1 MIFHLEKLSPVRTLL
16 ITLAAGLM
24 HPVALAENTDLVA
37 GDSPTAMSWQQ
48 SEPTGRL
55 IVKYLSANKPWQ
67 SPRGSK
73 KFIRDSLRGTYQL
86 ELERNLTDVKELVVA
101 EGFESHQTSNIERLR
116 LQAQALSSQN
126 QVEYASIEYR
136 RYPLAAPND
145 PLYQG
150 TQPPGNQSYLYAG
163 DFSLHAPGAW
173 DITTGTSSSVIAIV
187 DTGVLPNHPEIKNRS
202 VAGLGYDFVSADSPN
217 DYTSANDGGGRDP
230 NPIDPGDACNGGS
243 SSWHGTGVA
252 SAAAGNSNDGEGIA
266 GVDWN
271 AQLLH
276 VRALGVCGGT
286 DADIIDAIR
295 WSAGLPVT
303 GVPDNP
309 TPANVVN
316 LSLGGL
322 TECTNAWQDVIDEL
336 AELNVVFVMAA
347 GNESRNAFRSS
358 PGNCANVIT
367 VGSSTTD
374 GDVDARFSN
383 YGLKVT
389 TATGGRDIVVAS
401 NSGRNTMDPNGN
413 SYQTEIGTSF
423 SAAIVSGAISL
434 MHSLN
439 PDLGP
444 SGVRALLHESSTSYA
459 VGSDCD
465 LYHCGAGILDLARA
479 LTFLRD
485 GNYNPDRNA
494 AAELIANQS
503 TPIELEKE
511 TNATLFGY
519 KDIRYFAVDVAES
532 GLLQAQSSSDTDLYG
547 YLLNSDL
554 SVVALDD
561 DSGDAFNFRVASLAD
576 PGTYYIAVERE
587 SHRRSDAEVQF
598 VLSVSVS
605 SDAPTPFT
613 FEAEPEVA
621 ANAIVSSNKVTI
633 TGLQNESVV
642 TVSDGFYSLNN
653 QDPVNTPSTIRNGD
667 TLQVVLQSPGSP
679 MGVSTATVTVGAYS
693 TSFMVTTSEN
703 GIGAATNHFAGG
715 GRLLNGCT
723 IADTAA
729 FDPLFLL
736 ILAAIFAVLVRR
748 RNTSR
753 CNSPDTKCR
762 F

>member
-1 MIFHLEKLSPVRTLL
+1 MIFLSRKLSL
-16 ITLAAGLM
+16 ISNVLIAIAAGLW
-24 HPVALAENTDLVA
+24 HPVVLAETTDLAADETIPVI
-37 GDSPTAMSWQQ
+37 SWQQPVISWQQ

-55 IVKYLSANKPWQ
+55 IVKYLSAHKPWQ

-73 KFIRDSLRGTYQL
+73 KFTRDALRSTHQL
-86 ELERNLTDVKELVVA
+86 ALERNLSDVKELVLA
-101 EGFESHQTSNIERLR
+101 EGFARHTELTINSLR
-116 LQAQALSSQN
+116 LQADALSAQS

-136 RYPLAAPND
+136 RYPLAEPND

-150 TQPPGNQSYLYAG
+150 ALPPGNQSYLFTG
-163 DFSLHAPGAW
+163 EFGVHAPGAW
-173 DITTGTSSSVIAIV
+173 DITTGSSSSVIAIV

-252 SAAAGNSNDGEGIA
+252 SAAAGNSNDGEGMA
-266 GVDWN
+266 GIDWN

-303 GVPDNP
+303 GVEDNP

-322 TECTNAWQDVIDEL
+322 TECTKAWQDVIDEL

-347 GNESRNAFRSS
+347 GNESRNALRSS

-367 VGSSTTD
+367 VGSSTSD

-383 YGLKVT
+383 YGMKVT
-389 TATGGRDIVVAS
+389 TATAGRDIVVAS
-401 NSGRNTMDPNGN
+401 NSGLSTMDPTGDF
-413 SYQTEIGTSF
+413 YRTEIGTSF
-423 SAAIVSGAISL
+423 SAALVSGAISL

-444 SGVRALLHESSTSYA
+444 SGVRALLHESATPYA
-459 VGSDCD
+459 KGSDCD

-479 LTFLRD
+479 LTFLQE
-485 GNYNPDRNA
+485 GNYDPDRNT

-503 TPIELEKE
+503 SSVALQTE
-511 TNATLFGY
+511 TSATLFGY
-519 KDIRYFAVDVAES
+519 KDIRYFSVEVTER
-532 GLLQAQSSSDTDLYG
+532 GLLQAQTTGTTDLYG
-547 YLLNSDL
+547 YLLNADL
-554 SVVALDD
+554 SVLALDD
-561 DSGDAFNFRVASLAD
+561 DSGTGFNFRVASLVD

-598 VLSVSVS
+598 TLNTSVSG
-605 SDAPTPFT
+605 DAPSPFT
-613 FEAEPEVA
+613 FPAKPDVA
-621 ANAIVSSNKVTI
+621 ANAIVSSNSVTI

-653 QDPVNTPSTIRNGD
+653 RDPVNTPSTVRNGD

-679 MGVSTATVTVGAYS
+679 MGVSTATVTVGAYT
-693 TSFMVTTSEN
+693 TSFSVTTSED
-703 GIGAATNHFAGG
+703 GIGPVNNHSSR
-715 GRLLNGCT
+715 GRTSKGCT
-723 IADTAA
+723 VSEAAA

-736 ILAAIFAVLVRR
+736 LLTATCAALVRR
-748 RNTSR
+748 RKFPG
-753 CNSPDTKCR
+753 NS
-762 F
+762 